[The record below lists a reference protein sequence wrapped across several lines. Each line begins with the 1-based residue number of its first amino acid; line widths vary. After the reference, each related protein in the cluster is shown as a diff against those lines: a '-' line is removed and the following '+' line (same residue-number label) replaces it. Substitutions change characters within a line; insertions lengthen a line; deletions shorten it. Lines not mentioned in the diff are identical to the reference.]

1 MMWRSGQR
9 DLDLGCAY
17 VWASVVA
24 IWFVEWMIINVVRC
38 GIQQQP
44 ECKYQTSM
52 YAYVDKLRSVQAAIC
67 GNDGN
72 GSMLDSIMALQ
83 MDVCMIMYVDAIEA
97 VTICDQR
104 TG

>member
-1 MMWRSGQR
+1 
-9 DLDLGCAY
+9 
-17 VWASVVA
+17 
-24 IWFVEWMIINVVRC
+24 MICSSHNHDHERTDYYTKLPETWPQSSTARKQCVRC
-38 GIQQQP
+38 GTQQQP

-83 MDVCMIMYVDAIEA
+83 TDVCMIMYVDAIEA
-97 VTICDQR
+97 VTICDQH